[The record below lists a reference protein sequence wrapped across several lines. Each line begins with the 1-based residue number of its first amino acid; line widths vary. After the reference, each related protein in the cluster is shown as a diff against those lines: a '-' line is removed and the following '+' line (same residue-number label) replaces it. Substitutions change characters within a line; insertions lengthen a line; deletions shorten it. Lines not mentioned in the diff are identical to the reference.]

1 MEKIALERHLSFVLG
16 RKISLRNPEIRM
28 LTPTMIKK
36 AYYHRAHELHPD
48 KAVSLGLSPEYLAGR
63 FRTLQDSYTLI
74 LDSWNSGAFE
84 TLIEQ
89 REEPAPEKV
98 TPMQRTAYSQ
108 THQYHQQKRMYHTGE
123 IPCLPLRFAQYLYYT
138 RKIDWGTL
146 IQSLSWQYTVR
157 PKLGELGKSLGFLS
171 SDDILTILKN
181 KAYNELFGT
190 AALRMGLLDTW
201 KLTVLLGRQRLIN
214 LPIGR
219 FFLEKGYLDDEEL
232 SSSLRSFSHHNYSV
246 RTSPVAYA
254 AAPRAAR

>member
-1 MEKIALERHLSFVLG
+1 MEKMTLEKHLSFVLG

-48 KAVSLGLSPEYLAGR
+48 KAVGLGLSPEYLAGR
-63 FRTLQDSYTLI
+63 FRNLQDSYTLI
-74 LDSWNSGAFE
+74 LDSWNSGVFE
-84 TLIEQ
+84 TLMEQ
-89 REEPAPEKV
+89 QETAFREKDTPTNRPA
-98 TPMQRTAYSQ
+98 Q
-108 THQYHQQKRMYHTGE
+108 YHTGD
-123 IPCLPLRFAQYLYYT
+123 IPFFPLRFAQYLYYA
-138 RKIDWGTL
+138 RKIDWNTL